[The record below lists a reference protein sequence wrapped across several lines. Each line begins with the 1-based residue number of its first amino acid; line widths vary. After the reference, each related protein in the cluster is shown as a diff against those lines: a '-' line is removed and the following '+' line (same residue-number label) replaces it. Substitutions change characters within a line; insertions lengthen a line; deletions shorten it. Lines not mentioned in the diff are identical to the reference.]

1 MSGRFWSDGCLL
13 EPHPRRDEGE
23 WRIGASNPSSHCEEL
38 LRTTC
43 AIIVVMTGRV
53 ASGFSVA
60 ALLVGVVLAARV
72 AAGAVELGVEAARA
86 QDCPPGSAA
95 AAWLRRVVEHAGYQV
110 DGCTENAW
118 IGVTPLTG
126 FTIWATVP
134 WRRPPG
140 TRAYTEG
147 LQNGYT
153 DGTRLVWEAQGLA
166 VWVAPGLNPSDR
178 LPGRSALGALQAA
191 TFLAPLRYTPIRFM
205 PTPESVLPKCRSDP
219 SLARACPT
227 RIPRVSLKPIVRWG
241 RTYSSLHTYPKT
253 VDGIFGIERRLQTG
267 PGLIRP
273 PILHVEIEAAAGQ
286 PRGFRFRWPTT
297 GRVAAR
303 NGLLTQTRTMPA
315 YFGRVTWGGKAGS
328 LALSPQYPLGGS
340 QADHVVFR
348 WRSGRTTYLV
358 GMHAWEPLTEAVAT
372 LRRIVASVPRG

>member
-1 MSGRFWSDGCLL
+1 
-13 EPHPRRDEGE
+13 
-23 WRIGASNPSSHCEEL
+23 
-38 LRTTC
+38 
-43 AIIVVMTGRV
+43 MTRRV
-53 ASGFSVA
+53 ASAFSVA
-60 ALLVGVVLAARV
+60 ALLLGVVLAAAA
-72 AAGAVELGVEAARA
+72 AAGGVEPRVEAVRA
-86 QDCPPGSAA
+86 QDCPPGSGG
-95 AAWLRRVVEHAGYQV
+95 AAWVKRVVEHAGYRV

-126 FTIWATVP
+126 FTIWTTAP

-140 TRAYTEG
+140 TRPYTQG

-166 VWVAPGLNPSDR
+166 VWIAPGPDPSDR
-178 LPGRSALGALQAA
+178 LPGRSALGALQAG
-191 TFLAPLRYTPIRFM
+191 TFLVPLRYTPIQFM
-205 PTPESVLPKCRSDP
+205 PTPESALRKCRSDL
-219 SLARACPT
+219 SLALACPT
-227 RIPRVSLKPIVRWG
+227 RIPRVALKPIVRWG

-253 VDGIFGIERRLQTG
+253 VDGIFGIERRFQTG
-267 PGLIRP
+267 PDLIRP
-273 PILHVEIEAAAGQ
+273 PLLHLEVEAAAGQ

-297 GRVAAR
+297 GRVAVR
-303 NGLLTQTRTMPA
+303 NGLLDEARTKPV

-328 LALSPQYPLGGS
+328 LALSPPYPLGGS